1 MEESQ
6 SASSS
11 SELPCV
17 SFNYI
22 TYGLDRDGQLP
33 PPGLFHCDLLFDDS
47 DPVQASC
54 YCAKPK
60 KEDDQRMIIVSKIRS
75 PFLLEH
81 LCGMDKA
88 TSYHFTP
95 KMDHMTFL
103 GYFEDLFY
111 EFNRRRGGFSWI
123 EHVWMSLRAV
133 GSAILKGILD
143 LFTNGFNHT
152 SLRTGIAIFCGSR
165 SLPAPKLFNFE
176 LTQRSSKDPEFIH
189 KLILDLDALKD
200 LVSRVFSMK
209 GLIERVE
216 PYYSMLNCY
225 LSVDFSRCNATPC
238 VDLPDFIVEPIM
250 KTKIFD
256 PFFWTVTD
264 TMLFMRKMDQIFGK
278 YPKVEISIKEGMGGT
293 FKWTHLDMG
302 VFKDA
307 FHWDP
312 SAHQTAT
319 QSSGSSAP
327 PSSFLQRGGINV
339 PPYAPTRRG
348 PTAPPTATQTSGRAP
363 PSSFPQRGGINVP
376 LRAPTRS
383 GPTAPPSTPM
393 PALPTKTR
401 YQNGIKSNCRFY
413 RNLIEHPPDNQTSM
427 PGAKMTSAEI
437 DHAFHVLFPETISYV
452 RNGLMNSVVNPAS
465 SKPGGDPYVWKRL
478 NMLNYLLPTTPFN
491 VDF

>member
-17 SFNYI
+17 SFNYR
-22 TYGLDRDGQLP
+22 TYGLDKDGQLP

-103 GYFEDLFY
+103 GYFEDLFHQ
-111 EFNRRRGGFSWI
+111 FNRRRGGFSWI
-123 EHVWMSLRAV
+123 EHVWMSLRVV
-133 GSAILKGILD
+133 GSAILKGIHD

-152 SLRTGIAIFCGSR
+152 LLRSGIAIFCGSR

-176 LTQRSSKDPEFIH
+176 LTQRSPKDPEFIH
-189 KLILDLDALKD
+189 KLILDLNALKD
-200 LVSRVFSMK
+200 LVSRVFLMK
-209 GLIERVE
+209 GSIERVE
-216 PYYSMLNCY
+216 PYYSQLNRY
-225 LSVDFSRCNATPC
+225 LGVDFGRCNATPC
-238 VDLPDFIVEPIM
+238 VDLPDSIVEPIM

-327 PSSFLQRGGINV
+327 PSSGSADPLLSFKEVSLFHLMLQLEG
-339 PPYAPTRRG
+339 
-348 PTAPPTATQTSGRAP
+348 
-363 PSSFPQRGGINVP
+363 VP
-376 LRAPTRS
+376 L
-383 GPTAPPSTPM
+383 
-393 PALPTKTR
+393 LPQLPLK
-401 YQNGIKSNCRFY
+401 
-413 RNLIEHPPDNQTSM
+413 
-427 PGAKMTSAEI
+427 AVAE
-437 DHAFHVLFPETISYV
+437 
-452 RNGLMNSVVNPAS
+452 
-465 SKPGGDPYVWKRL
+465 
-478 NMLNYLLPTTPFN
+478 LLPPLSLKEEESMFHCVLQPEVVPLLPLQHPCQHYLQKLDIKTGSSLTAGFIAI
-491 VDF
+491 